1 MRKIYRGLLT
11 CSLLYGCSKPA
22 PTPVSDENTAAVD
35 KTDVIVIMIDTLR
48 ADHLPI
54 HGYKKNTSPFLTQWA
69 EESAVFNTA
78 WSTSSWT
85 APSTASVFTGLYPN
99 QHGVTLGLFAPS
111 HDIEKMRA
119 GEESQIGGT
128 ALPEELTILPE
139 FFKEAGYTTLGVAAN
154 INLGPEL
161 GFQKGFD
168 KFHYA
173 HQATARELATK
184 LVSWTRTINAGP
196 SFVYMHLNDVHSPYL
211 KRDPWYVPSTDLVE
225 DMQAAYDSEINY
237 TDLYIQ
243 RMIEQFKWQDDL
255 VFVITDHGEEFF
267 DHGQEGHLTTLYREL
282 SQVVWMVHGP
292 QVQTQRITGN
302 ASLVDVLPTLLDLS
316 DIKIPD
322 NMAGISLA
330 DQLTGKANQEK
341 TLWERP
347 VFQHRAER
355 QSLDES
361 KWRDLWGVTHKNYRL
376 IAEKDQSELYDLT
389 KDIAEKNDLAG
400 KKTDVVAA
408 LRETLHSFQKDPGKT
423 WKKEIYVDLDN
434 VLYEQLKTIGYVE

>member
-1 MRKIYRGLLT
+1 MLNLFRYFTLCGLL
-11 CSLLYGCSKPA
+11 GACSKPA
-22 PTPVSDENTAAVD
+22 PSSEANPSPA

-128 ALPEELTILPE
+128 ALPQELTTLPE
-139 FFKEAGYTTLGVAAN
+139 FFKEAGYNTFGVAAN

-161 GFQKGFD
+161 GFQSGFD
-168 KFHYA
+168 EFHYV
-173 HQATARELATK
+173 HQASARELATK
-184 LVSWTRTINAGP
+184 LVSWTGKIRSGP

-225 DMQAAYDSEINY
+225 DMKAAYDSEINY

-243 RMIEQFKWQDDL
+243 RMIEHFDWQDDL

-292 QVQTQRITGN
+292 QIKPQRITGN
-302 ASLVDVLPTLLDLS
+302 ASLVDVLPTLLGLTELEV
-316 DIKIPD
+316 PEE
-322 NMAGISLA
+322 MAGISLA
-330 DQLTGKANQEK
+330 GQLTGSSDQEK

-376 IAEKDQSELYDLT
+376 ITEKDQSELYDLT
-389 KDIAEKNDLAG
+389 KDIAETNNLAERQSA
-400 KKTDVVAA
+400 VVDS
-408 LRETLHSFQKDPGKT
+408 LRETLRSFQADPGKT
-423 WKKEIYVDLDN
+423 WKKEIYVDLDK